1 MSDMVTI
8 LAAALL
14 LLGVSTACWAGVGGG
29 RRVLRTVRRDA
40 PSSARVSPQEVA
52 VLMAAHDE
60 EAVIDAT
67 LAAVEALVP
76 ASQVFVVSD
85 ASSDRTVE
93 LVRAHGAHVLD
104 LHPGRGKAGAL
115 VAGLEHFGL
124 TGRFAV
130 VMILDADTLP
140 APDYLT
146 TGLPL
151 FDDPSVAAVAGR
163 ASTRWSTS
171 RGWISR
177 VLISHRERVYVLF
190 QTLLKYGQAAARVNA
205 VAIVPGFAS
214 MYRSDVLE
222 RLDIAAPGLA
232 IEDYNMTFEIHAKK
246 LGRVAFDPAAARAM
260 TQDPDTIG
268 DYMRQVG
275 RWNLGFWQTLS
286 RHRPR
291 WSVFWAAVS
300 LFAAE
305 VILSSLLVIALA
317 AASMV
322 TAGISIARA
331 VAGEPW
337 HWDGSPA
344 GAPLAAA
351 LVGVLLVDLVA
362 TIYVAMLVRRPSMVL
377 LAPAFTLVRV
387 LDAVLCL
394 RALVHAT
401 TRRSSGVWSSPVRR
415 IEPVPA
421 NRSSGLVAE

>member
-1 MSDMVTI
+1 MATI

-14 LLGVSTACWAGVGGG
+14 LLGLSTACWAGVGGI
-29 RRVLRTVRRDA
+29 RRVLRLLRRDTL
-40 PSSARVSPQEVA
+40 SSSRISTGEVA
-52 VLMAAHDE
+52 VLMAAHNE

-67 LAAVEALVP
+67 LAAVEELVP

-85 ASSDRTVE
+85 ASNDRTAE
-93 LVRAHGAHVLD
+93 LVRAHGANVLD

-115 VAGLEHFGL
+115 VAGLDHFGL
-124 TGRFAV
+124 TRRFGV
-130 VMILDADTLP
+130 IMILDADTVP

-163 ASTRWSTS
+163 ASTRWSSS
-171 RGWISR
+171 RGWMSR
-177 VLISHRERVYVLF
+177 VLIAHRERVYVLF
-190 QTLLKYGQAAARVNA
+190 QTLLKYGQAAPRANA

-214 MYRSDVLE
+214 MYRADVLE

-232 IEDYNMTFEIHAKK
+232 IEDYNMTFEIHAKE
-246 LGRVAFDPAAARAM
+246 LGRVAFEPSAARAM

-268 DYMRQVG
+268 DYVRQVG
-275 RWNLGFWQTLS
+275 RWNLGFWQTLR

-291 WSVFWAAVS
+291 WGLFWAAVS

-305 VILSSLLVIALA
+305 VVLSSVLVIVIAVASVLTTTVALA
-317 AASMV
+317 R
-322 TAGISIARA
+322 T

-337 HWDGSPA
+337 RWDPSPA

-351 LVGVLLVDLVA
+351 LLGVLVVDAVA
-362 TIYVAMLVRRPSMVL
+362 TIYVAALVRRPSMVL
-377 LAPAFTLVRV
+377 LAPVFPLVRV
-387 LDAVLCL
+387 LDAALCL

-401 TRRSSGVWSSPVRR
+401 TRRSTGVWSSPARR

-421 NRSSGLVAE
+421 DRSGGVVAE